1 MHRFSDAQTG
11 IIDPLAENERER
23 RLRILTHILYG
34 LYAAFW
40 VTGGVSVLVA
50 IIINYVKR
58 EETVGTLYAT
68 HFTWQI
74 RTFWWAVA
82 GCIVS
87 GLLAV
92 FLVGFAIFL
101 AVAVWI
107 LYRVVKGWLYLF
119 DGKPMLSRAA
129 L

>member
-1 MHRFSDAQTG
+1 MHRISDAQTS

-40 VTGGVSVLVA
+40 ATGGVSVLVA
-50 IIINYVKR
+50 IIINYVKSAD
-58 EETVGTLYAT
+58 TVGTLYAT
-68 HFTWQI
+68 HFRWQI

-82 GCIVS
+82 GCVVS
-87 GLLAV
+87 AMLAL
-92 FLVGFAIFL
+92 FLVGFVIFFV
-101 AVAVWI
+101 VAVWM
-107 LYRVVKGWLYLF
+107 LYRVIKGWLYLF
-119 DGKPMLSRAA
+119 DGKPMFSRAA